1 MCKNL
6 TAQSGETQEFLEAER
21 LTMCEELTILH
32 SAARQSMFQQDTE
45 MHAISGAVK
54 LLWEKFHDTINVLS
68 IRSGKETSQHLMAL
82 KRRKLLA
89 SESLVD
95 RVLAGKMKKSLTS
108 NSDEWGEETYVG
120 YGHLMSRIVKLQEM
134 VADLQDLASWK
145 QLRDRI
151 DVLDKEKSELNS
163 ELEKC
168 QMRLQHSLKN
178 LDETKQNLKRRDE
191 QYMELEETIMG
202 SRLEQEL
209 QRMKEK
215 KQHYKDRLKEL
226 TGFGEE
232 YQCHMERKVELL
244 KSNLAKAEAEVQSLD
259 HIVEH
264 ARKTLHVCHGVVKT
278 NPKLEK
284 LLHYLDG
291 TITVE

>member
-1 MCKNL
+1 
-6 TAQSGETQEFLEAER
+6 
-21 LTMCEELTILH
+21 
-32 SAARQSMFQQDTE
+32 
-45 MHAISGAVK
+45 
-54 LLWEKFHDTINVLS
+54 
-68 IRSGKETSQHLMAL
+68 
-82 KRRKLLA
+82 
-89 SESLVD
+89 
-95 RVLAGKMKKSLTS
+95 
-108 NSDEWGEETYVG
+108 
-120 YGHLMSRIVKLQEM
+120 
-134 VADLQDLASWK
+134 
-145 QLRDRI
+145 
-151 DVLDKEKSELNS
+151 
-163 ELEKC
+163 
-168 QMRLQHSLKN
+168 
-178 LDETKQNLKRRDE
+178 
-191 QYMELEETIMG
+191 MELEETIMG